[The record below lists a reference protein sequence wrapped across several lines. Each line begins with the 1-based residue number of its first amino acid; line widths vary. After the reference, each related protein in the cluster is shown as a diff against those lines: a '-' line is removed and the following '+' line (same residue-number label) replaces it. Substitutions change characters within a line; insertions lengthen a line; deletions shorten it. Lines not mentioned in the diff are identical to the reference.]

1 MNSPPQPDN
10 PPPSKKNRLWKR
22 PDRNVI
28 SLSLFLMTGLGLY
41 LYFKKEKQKVEERKR
56 EEMANKS
63 VGKVKVGGPFE
74 LINAKTGEKF
84 TEEDLL
90 GKFTLIYVS

>member
-1 MNSPPQPDN
+1 
-10 PPPSKKNRLWKR
+10 
-22 PDRNVI
+22 
-28 SLSLFLMTGLGLY
+28 MTGLGLY